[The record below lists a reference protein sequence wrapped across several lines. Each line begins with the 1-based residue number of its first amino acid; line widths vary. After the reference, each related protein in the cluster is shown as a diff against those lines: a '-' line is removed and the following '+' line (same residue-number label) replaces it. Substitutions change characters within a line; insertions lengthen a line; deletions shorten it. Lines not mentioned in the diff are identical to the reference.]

1 MNNTY
6 WTQQQGDEN
15 HLPAN
20 NGANGVPKPG
30 GLLRNYKSMPPMPQP
45 QGWPSHPEPQGS
57 LRSSPVSPLA
67 QSQPL
72 AQPPQLPQLSQP
84 APFPQ
89 GQPDWPPQQGGRS
102 PSLFSNAMDTMRR
115 WSGKVVAASKDNVDQ
130 NPLVLYRPAAPER
143 IKRKPWRRSHA
154 VRVSMQMRRRRERW
168 VHARPNAKKVLTI
181 TLSVFAT
188 LLVVLLSSGFAW
200 AFDTP
205 TKHFG

>member
-6 WTQQQGDEN
+6 CTQQQGDEN

-20 NGANGVPKPG
+20 NGANGVPKSG

-57 LRSSPVSPLA
+57 LRSSPVSPLP

-115 WSGKVVAASKDNVDQ
+115 
-130 NPLVLYRPAAPER
+130 
-143 IKRKPWRRSHA
+143 
-154 VRVSMQMRRRRERW
+154 RRERW
-168 VHARPNAKKVLTI
+168 VHARPNTKKVLTI
-181 TLSVFAT
+181 ALSVFAI

-200 AFDTP
+200 AFAYYQSEFPQVQGLANQQISQSTRIYDRSGKLLHVSYDGRFGRSTP
-205 TKHFG
+205 VIYY